1 MGFLSGPITWEC
13 YRVGG
18 AEHRQFGAEHVKI
31 LERFAAGQNETSS
44 LEEADVG
51 FLAGDHL
58 FDGRFSLEK
67 NVIGDALHCAIRIDT
82 NQIPSAVRRAWL
94 QIELA
99 ALSADNPSGRP
110 TKLQRQ
116 EARDAV
122 AARSEE
128 EARSGKF
135 RKMQQFPLL
144 WDARQGLLYFG
155 GSSSTAGEHCC
166 DLCARAFE
174 LELSPLS
181 AGRRAQEWAA
191 EAKRNK
197 ALEDALPATFLAGD
211 ATADIDWWNHE
222 AGNYDFL
229 GNEFLLWVWWRWET
243 QSDSITLSDD
253 TEVTGMLARTLSLQ
267 CPRGESGKETI
278 TAEGPSRLPEAAQ
291 AIRSGKLPRKAGL
304 ILVRCGEQYEFVLQ
318 AETFAVSGARIRI
331 EEAAEESGPREAAAV
346 EDRIESLRGFQETID
361 LLFRA
366 FCTRRIGKNWAGELD
381 QMRRWLKGDAAGSR
395 KRTA

>member
-1 MGFLSGPITWEC
+1 
-13 YRVGG
+13 
-18 AEHRQFGAEHVKI
+18 
-31 LERFAAGQNETSS
+31 
-44 LEEADVG
+44 
-51 FLAGDHL
+51 
-58 FDGRFSLEK
+58 
-67 NVIGDALHCAIRIDT
+67 
-82 NQIPSAVRRAWL
+82 
-94 QIELA
+94 
-99 ALSADNPSGRP
+99 
-110 TKLQRQ
+110 
-116 EARDAV
+116 
-122 AARSEE
+122 
-128 EARSGKF
+128 
-135 RKMQQFPLL
+135 
-144 WDARQGLLYFG
+144 
-155 GSSSTAGEHCC
+155 
-166 DLCARAFE
+166 
-174 LELSPLS
+174 LSPLS